1 MSVKAAPIKA
11 AAIKTPL
18 IKKHQVKHVLIAA
31 GGTGGHV
38 YPALAVADYLRE
50 QGVKVTWVGTEKGLE
65 HRVVPAAN
73 IPFEIISISGLRG
86 KGVFNLLFVPL
97 KLVVAIVQVIKIFI
111 RIKPDAVLGMGGFVS
126 GPCGIAA
133 FILRKPLYLHE
144 QNTIPGLTNKVLS
157 YFATT
162 AMQAFP
168 NSLKTRKDIIVTG
181 NPIRKDISEIAK
193 PEDRM
198 AERSDNIR
206 LLIVGGSL
214 GAQALNEYVPQ
225 SLSEI
230 TKELQPNVW
239 HQTGKNKLDAT
250 ISNYKKANIN
260 ARVTEF
266 IENMAEAYAWADL
279 VICRAGA
286 LTVSELANA
295 GVAAILVPYPY
306 AVDDHQTENARYLT
320 SVGAAIL
327 IQQDQLIPKLKE
339 SITELLQAGRI
350 RLIEMAKAAR
360 ELSTPNATR
369 DVAEICL
376 GVSHG

>member
-1 MSVKAAPIKA
+1 MVKPIKR
-11 AAIKTPL
+11 
-18 IKKHQVKHVLIAA
+18 HQVKHVLIAA

-50 QGVKVTWVGTEKGLE
+50 QGVEVTWVGTEKGLE
-65 HRVVPAAN
+65 HRVIPAAN
-73 IPFEIISISGLRG
+73 IPLEIISISGLRG
-86 KGVFNLLFVPL
+86 KGLLNLLFVPL
-97 KLVVAIVQVIKIFI
+97 KLVVAIAQAIKIFS
-111 RIKPDAVLGMGGFVS
+111 RVKPDAVLGMGGFVS
-126 GPCGIAA
+126 GPCGLAA

-144 QNTIPGLTNKVLS
+144 QNAIPGLTNKVLS

-168 NSLKTRKDIIVTG
+168 NSLKINKNIISTG
-181 NPIRKDISEIAK
+181 NPIRKDISELAE
-193 PEDRM
+193 PETRM
-198 AERSDNIR
+198 SQREDSIR

-214 GAQALNEYVPQ
+214 GAQALNENVPQ
-225 SLSEI
+225 ALSEI

-250 ISNYKKANIN
+250 IEKYRKVNIE
-260 ARVTEF
+260 AKVTEF
-266 IENMAEAYAWADL
+266 IENMAEAYEWADL

-306 AVDDHQTENARYLT
+306 AVDDHQTANAKYLT
-320 SVGAAIL
+320 NVGAAIL
-327 IQQDQLIPKLKE
+327 IQQDQIMPKLKE
-339 SITELLQAGRI
+339 VMTELLQAGRTK
-350 RLIEMAKAAR
+350 LIDMAKAAR
-360 ELSTPNATR
+360 ELSKPDATKT
-369 DVAEICL
+369 VAEICL